1 VYTGALATHGSSVA
15 IGVARHTTGVTM
27 NEVAETTRTN
37 AVSNL
42 TSYALPMLL
51 AINTFALLA
60 LDRLGEIPSWIKS
73 AVAVFLAF

>member
-1 VYTGALATHGSSVA
+1 
-15 IGVARHTTGVTM
+15 M
-27 NEVAETTRTN
+27 NEVAETTRST
-37 AVSNL
+37 ALSSL
-42 TSYALPMLL
+42 SAYALPMLL

>member
-1 VYTGALATHGSSVA
+1 
-15 IGVARHTTGVTM
+15 M
-27 NEVAETTRTN
+27 NPVAETTRSN

-42 TSYALPMLL
+42 TSYALPVLL

-60 LDRLGEIPSWIKS
+60 LDRLGEVPSWIKS